1 MADIRV
7 PRLILATA
15 TPLALLTA
23 CGGDGP
29 EDGGA
34 AGNDGRE
41 ASGEILP
48 SSISDDM
55 IATDVLDSQAPLM
68 QDEPSVAGSSADE
81 GAEDG
86 AAAGGGDA
94 ELEEPVPASP
104 PSDEAVT
111 SLPED

>member
-7 PRLILATA
+7 PRLILASA
-15 TPLALLTA
+15 TPLALLAA
-23 CGGDGP
+23 CGGEAPD
-29 EDGGA
+29 DGGA
-34 AGNDGRE
+34 RGNDGRE

-55 IATDVLDSQAPLM
+55 IGTDALDSQPPLM
-68 QDEPSVAGSSADE
+68 QDVPSATSGDAAVSE
-81 GAEDG
+81 EDG
-86 AAAGGGDA
+86 GAAGGGDL

-104 PSDEAVT
+104 PSDEAVN